1 MKEEKKTVKNKK
13 VLIIASIS
21 LVIII
26 CSLSCFIFFNRTDAD
41 KTTESEDSSNVNE
54 SSQTE
59 WEKHCLSKMDDI
71 IANNEFIRPGL
82 ELIETSREEATEIC
96 DAENVINN
104 KNVDGL
110 IYRNT
115 QLCRLGDEV
124 LFIAEVYNYTYE
136 DVEAKVNEIVLL
148 DKDRNELAS
157 IEVHMNPIKSA
168 ESGIALKF
176 TKDIDFSLDKIEDYE
191 VREKLN

>member
-26 CSLSCFIFFNRTDAD
+26 CSLSYFIFFNKTDAD
-41 KTTESEDSSNVNE
+41 KTTESEDNSNVNE

-71 IANNEFIRPGL
+71 MANNEFIRPGL

-148 DKDRNELAS
+148 DKDRNKLAS

>member
-41 KTTESEDSSNVNE
+41 KTTESEDNSNVNE

-82 ELIETSREEATEIC
+82 ELIEEVTEEASEIC
-96 DAENVINN
+96 NAENVINN

-110 IYRNT
+110 IYRKT
-115 QLCRLGDEV
+115 KLCRLGDEV

-176 TKDIDFSLDKIEDYE
+176 TKDVDFSLDIVQDYE
-191 VREKLN
+191 VREK

>member
-41 KTTESEDSSNVNE
+41 KTTESEDNSNVNE

-71 IANNEFIRPGL
+71 MANNEFIRPGL

-115 QLCRLGDEV
+115 LLCRLGDEV

-148 DKDRNELAS
+148 DKDKNELTS

-176 TKDIDFSLDKIEDYE
+176 TKDVDFSLDIVQDYE
-191 VREKLN
+191 VREK

>member
-1 MKEEKKTVKNKK
+1 MKEEKKTMKNKK

-41 KTTESEDSSNVNE
+41 KTTESEDNSNVNE

-71 IANNEFIRPGL
+71 MANNEFIRPGL

-115 QLCRLGDEV
+115 LLCRLGDEV

-148 DKDRNELAS
+148 DKDKNELTS

-176 TKDIDFSLDKIEDYE
+176 TKDVDFSLDIVQDYE
-191 VREKLN
+191 VREK

>member
-41 KTTESEDSSNVNE
+41 KTTESEDNSNVNE

-71 IANNEFIRPGL
+71 MANNEFIRPGL

-148 DKDRNELAS
+148 DKDRNKLAS

-176 TKDIDFSLDKIEDYE
+176 TKDVNFSLDIVQDYE
-191 VREKLN
+191 VREK

>member
-41 KTTESEDSSNVNE
+41 KTTESEDNSNVNE

-71 IANNEFIRPGL
+71 MANNEFIRPGL

-176 TKDIDFSLDKIEDYE
+176 TKDVDFSLDIVQDYE
-191 VREKLN
+191 VREK

>member
-1 MKEEKKTVKNKK
+1 VKNKK
-13 VLIIASIS
+13 VLIIVSIS

-26 CSLSCFIFFNRTDAD
+26 CSLSYFIFFNKTDAD
-41 KTTESEDSSNVNE
+41 KTTESEDNSNVNE

-71 IANNEFIRPGL
+71 MANNEFIRPGL

-148 DKDRNELAS
+148 DKDRNKLAS

>member
-41 KTTESEDSSNVNE
+41 KTTESEDNSNVNE

-71 IANNEFIRPGL
+71 MANNEFIRPGL

-148 DKDRNELAS
+148 DKDKNELTS

>member
-41 KTTESEDSSNVNE
+41 KTTESEDNSNVNE

-115 QLCRLGDEV
+115 LLCRLGDEV

-148 DKDRNELAS
+148 DKDRNKLAS

>member
-41 KTTESEDSSNVNE
+41 KTTESEDNSNVNE

-115 QLCRLGDEV
+115 LLCRLGDEV

-148 DKDRNELAS
+148 DKDKNELTS

>member
-41 KTTESEDSSNVNE
+41 KTTESEDNSNVNE

-157 IEVHMNPIKSA
+157 IEVHMNPMKSA

-176 TKDIDFSLDKIEDYE
+176 TKDVDFSLDIVQDYE
-191 VREKLN
+191 VREK

>member
-41 KTTESEDSSNVNE
+41 KTTESEDNSNVNE

-148 DKDRNELAS
+148 DKDRNKLAS

>member
-41 KTTESEDSSNVNE
+41 KTTESEDNSNVNE

-176 TKDIDFSLDKIEDYE
+176 TKDVNFSLDIVQDYE
-191 VREKLN
+191 VREK

>member
-26 CSLSCFIFFNRTDAD
+26 CSLSYFIFFNKTDAD
-41 KTTESEDSSNVNE
+41 KTTESEDNSNVNE

-71 IANNEFIRPGL
+71 MANNEFIRPGL

-115 QLCRLGDEV
+115 LLCRLGDEV

-148 DKDRNELAS
+148 DKDKNELTS

-176 TKDIDFSLDKIEDYE
+176 TKDVDFSLDIVQDYE
-191 VREKLN
+191 VREK

>member
-176 TKDIDFSLDKIEDYE
+176 TKDVDFSLDIVQDYE
-191 VREKLN
+191 VREK

>member
-41 KTTESEDSSNVNE
+41 KTTESEDNSNVNE

-148 DKDRNELAS
+148 DKDKNELTS

-176 TKDIDFSLDKIEDYE
+176 TKDVDFSLDIVQDYE
-191 VREKLN
+191 VREK

>member
-41 KTTESEDSSNVNE
+41 KTTESEDNSNVNE

-176 TKDIDFSLDKIEDYE
+176 TKDVDFSLDIVQDYE
-191 VREKLN
+191 VREK

>member
-1 MKEEKKTVKNKK
+1 MKKEKKTVKNKK
-13 VLIIASIS
+13 VLIIVAIV
-21 LVIII
+21 LVIILCI
-26 CSLSCFIFFNRTDAD
+26 LNYYIFFNKKDTETDINN
-41 KTTESEDSSNVNE
+41 NVNTSE
-54 SSQTE
+54 QTE

-71 IANNEFIRPGL
+71 QANYEFIRPGL

-96 DAENVINN
+96 NAENVIND
-104 KNVDGL
+104 KNVNGL
-110 IYRNT
+110 IYRKT

-136 DVEAKVNEIVLL
+136 DVDAKINEVVFL
-148 DKDRNELAS
+148 DKDKNELAS
-157 IEVHMNPIKSA
+157 IVVHMNPIKSA

-176 TKDIDFSLDKIEDYE
+176 TKDINFSLDKIQDYE

>member
-41 KTTESEDSSNVNE
+41 KTTESEDNSNVNE

-115 QLCRLGDEV
+115 LLCRLGDEV

-148 DKDRNELAS
+148 DKDRNKLAS

-176 TKDIDFSLDKIEDYE
+176 TKDVDFSLDIVQDYE
-191 VREKLN
+191 VREK

>member
-41 KTTESEDSSNVNE
+41 KTTESEDNSNVNE

-71 IANNEFIRPGL
+71 MANNEFIRPGL

-148 DKDRNELAS
+148 DKDRNKLAS

>member
-41 KTTESEDSSNVNE
+41 KTTESEDSSNVNG

-136 DVEAKVNEIVLL
+136 AVEAKVNEIVLL

-176 TKDIDFSLDKIEDYE
+176 TKDVDFSLDIVQDYE
-191 VREKLN
+191 VREK

>member
-41 KTTESEDSSNVNE
+41 KTTESEDNSNVNE

-104 KNVDGL
+104 KK
-110 IYRNT
+110 
-115 QLCRLGDEV
+115 CRW
-124 LFIAEVYNYTYE
+124 TY
-136 DVEAKVNEIVLL
+136 L
-148 DKDRNELAS
+148 
-157 IEVHMNPIKSA
+157 
-168 ESGIALKF
+168 
-176 TKDIDFSLDKIEDYE
+176 
-191 VREKLN
+191 

>member
-26 CSLSCFIFFNRTDAD
+26 CSLSCFIFFNKTDAD
-41 KTTESEDSSNVNE
+41 KTTESEDNSNVNE

-115 QLCRLGDEV
+115 LLCRLGDEV

-176 TKDIDFSLDKIEDYE
+176 TKDVNFSLDIVQDYE
-191 VREKLN
+191 VREK

>member
-26 CSLSCFIFFNRTDAD
+26 CSLSCFIFFNKTDAD
-41 KTTESEDSSNVNE
+41 KTTESEDNSNVNE

-176 TKDIDFSLDKIEDYE
+176 TKDVNFSLDIVQDYE
-191 VREKLN
+191 VREK

>member
-41 KTTESEDSSNVNE
+41 KTTESEDNSNVNE

-148 DKDRNELAS
+148 DKDKNELTS

>member
-26 CSLSCFIFFNRTDAD
+26 CSLSCFIFFNKTDAD

>member
-41 KTTESEDSSNVNE
+41 KTTESEDNSNVNE

-115 QLCRLGDEV
+115 LLCRLGDEV

-148 DKDRNELAS
+148 DKDKNELTS

-176 TKDIDFSLDKIEDYE
+176 TKDVDFSLDIVQDYE
-191 VREKLN
+191 VREK